1 MFSHFHY
8 FIIIRGKLQYQPCK
22 SCLPKKFKSFAE
34 SGLPGLSLFGYMHPS
49 KISSNKCF
57 FAKMSSAYCVLNN
70 SWTHVLSI
78 NLVQMDQYNL
88 LASCIYHV
96 SSLQIFISKS
106 NTLDMDM
113 TFALN
118 KMNSLN
124 MDMTFAL
131 YHCWASHLHQH
142 LSRASTYWKSESP
155 WVISGDSL
163 IILQHS
169 NATFYTETSCGK
181 MERYVLKMF

>member
-1 MFSHFHY
+1 MSFQSIWSRWINITFWLHA
-8 FIIIRGKLQYQPCK
+8 FITCQ
-22 SCLPKKFKSFAE
+22 A
-34 SGLPGLSLFGYMHPS
+34 
-49 KISSNKCF
+49 
-57 FAKMSSAYCVLNN
+57 
-70 SWTHVLSI
+70 
-78 NLVQMDQYNL
+78 
-88 LASCIYHV
+88 

-118 KMNSLN
+118 KMNTLN
-124 MDMTFAL
+124 MDMTCAL
-131 YHCWASHLHQH
+131 YHYCWASRLDQH

-169 NATFYTETSCGK
+169 NATFDTETSCGK
-181 MERYVLKMF
+181 ILAEHHTGKKNIKFKKEISQNSLELCCTLYSGFLPPSETI

>member
-1 MFSHFHY
+1 MSFQSIWSRWINITFWLHA
-8 FIIIRGKLQYQPCK
+8 FITCQ
-22 SCLPKKFKSFAE
+22 A
-34 SGLPGLSLFGYMHPS
+34 
-49 KISSNKCF
+49 
-57 FAKMSSAYCVLNN
+57 
-70 SWTHVLSI
+70 
-78 NLVQMDQYNL
+78 
-88 LASCIYHV
+88 

-131 YHCWASHLHQH
+131 YHCWASHLRQH

-169 NATFYTETSCGK
+169 NATFDTETSCGK
-181 MERYVLKMF
+181 MERYVRVNVLKTSLAAHHTGKTNMKFKKEISQKQS